1 VLQKVPRYRDR
12 QQAGG
17 VLGELLVKYAGQ
29 NVAVFGVGPGGV
41 VVAAPVAAALGAD
54 LDVLMI
60 RPLTMPGRPDR
71 AWGAL
76 SASDERVY
84 VVAEQDAEAA
94 AIASADVPGSASRR
108 ELTALRHLR
117 DTMRSGRLPERSV
130 DGWSSWWV
138 TAWASVAAMRAA
150 ASAVRGN
157 QPARLV
163 HAVPAATGQTCREL
177 AKDADELVCP
187 WSLGP
192 FRAVAPVY
200 SVSAEIGVA
209 DVRRALTAV

>member
-138 TAWASVAAMRAA
+138 TAWPALRRCGPRHPLSEGTSPPGWSTPFPLPPAKRAENWRKTRT
-150 ASAVRGN
+150 SWC
-157 QPARLV
+157 
-163 HAVPAATGQTCREL
+163 VPGLWGRSG
-177 AKDADELVCP
+177 P
-187 WSLGP
+187 SL
-192 FRAVAPVY
+192 RSTV
-200 SVSAEIGVA
+200 
-209 DVRRALTAV
+209 

>member
-1 VLQKVPRYRDR
+1 MLQKVPRYRDR
-12 QQAGG
+12 RQAGV

-29 NVAVFGVGPGGV
+29 NVAVFAVGPGGV

-54 LDVLMI
+54 LDVLMV

-71 AWGAL
+71 VWGAL
-76 SASDERVY
+76 SASGERVY

-94 AIASADVPGSASRR
+94 AIASADVLGSASRR

-117 DTMRSGRLPERSV
+117 DTMRSGRPPERV
-130 DGWSSWWV
+130 RGRLVIVVGDGL
-138 TAWASVAAMRAA
+138 ASVAAMRAA

-163 HAVPAATGQTCREL
+163 LAVPAATGQTCREM

-200 SVSAEIGVA
+200 SVSAEVGVA
-209 DVRRALTAV
+209 DVRSALTAV